1 MRRLPTDGLE
11 ELDKSIIS
19 SKQSSGGNQT
29 QVYNKESIVHSE
41 GSSSESFFKKSE
53 FLDPLV
59 KINTL
64 KYMTSNDLKVSAN
77 VKFAL
82 LDLRH
87 MKRPKLAD
95 IFKQVTKK
103 MGQKVNVPVI
113 EIATTSKTT
122 PTLAQVC

>member
-1 MRRLPTDGLE
+1 M
-11 ELDKSIIS
+11 
-19 SKQSSGGNQT
+19 
-29 QVYNKESIVHSE
+29 
-41 GSSSESFFKKSE
+41 
-53 FLDPLV
+53 

-64 KYMTSNDLKVSAN
+64 KYMTSNDLKISAN

-95 IFKQVTKK
+95 IFRQVTKK
-103 MGQKVNVPVI
+103 MGQKINLPVI

-122 PTLAQVC
+122 PTLAQVCQMLPEPTLPGVQAGKKLTIE